1 VDRGIFWGNESKV
14 FGMKRR
20 DFLKW
25 TAMSSAGLA
34 LPGGL
39 CTLGRMAEAAQGPDL
54 VVAKG
59 AATPQIV
66 RAALDAMGG
75 MKRFIAKGDVVVL
88 KPNIGWDRTPQ
99 YAATTNPDVVGAL
112 AKLCYEAGAKKVRI
126 FDNTVSDARR
136 CYKQSGIT
144 DAAAAVGAE
153 MVYMDSRKYRDV
165 KLNGTVLKSWPIYN
179 EIFEA
184 DKVINVPI
192 AKTHSL
198 SVLTLAMKNW
208 MGVMGGVRF
217 RVHQRLDESLVDLIR
232 VIKPTLTVLDA
243 VRILTANGPTGGDLG
258 DVKRLDTVV
267 VGTDQVAVDSFGATL
282 FGMKGSDIASVKL
295 AAKAGLGVMDLTK
308 LQIKRIS
315 A

>member
-1 VDRGIFWGNESKV
+1 V
-14 FGMKRR
+14 
-20 DFLKW
+20 
-25 TAMSSAGLA
+25 

-39 CTLGRMAEAAQGPDL
+39 SSFGSVVQAAQGPDL
-54 VVAKG
+54 VVANG
-59 AATPQIV
+59 AATAQVV

-75 MKRFIAKGDVVVL
+75 MKRFVAKGDTVIL

-112 AKLCYEAGAKKVRI
+112 AKLCFEAGAKKVRI

-136 CYKQSGIT
+136 CYKQSGIA
-144 DAAAAVGAE
+144 DAAAAAGAE
-153 MVYMDSRKYRDV
+153 LVHMDSRKYKDV
-165 KLNGTVLKSWPIYN
+165 KLNGTVLKSWPLYSDL
-179 EIFEA
+179 FEA

-198 SVLTLAMKNW
+198 SGLTLSMKNW

-217 RVHQRLDESLVDLIR
+217 RVHQRLDESLVDLCR

-243 VRILTANGPTGGDLG
+243 VRILTANGPTGGDLE

-267 VGTDQVAVDSFGATL
+267 VGVDQVAVDSFGATL
-282 FGMKGSDIASVKL
+282 FGMKGNDIGSVRL
-295 AAKAGLGVMDLTK
+295 GAKAGLGVMDLSK
-308 LQIKRIS
+308 LQVKRIRV
-315 A
+315 

>member
-1 VDRGIFWGNESKV
+1 
-14 FGMKRR
+14 MKRR

-25 TAMSSAGLA
+25 TAVSSAGLA
-34 LPGGL
+34 LPCGL
-39 CTLGRMAEAAQGPDL
+39 PALGRIAQAAQGPDL

-59 AATPQIV
+59 ASTPQTV
-66 RAALDAMGG
+66 RAALDALGG
-75 MKRFIAKGDVVVL
+75 MKRFVAKGDVVIL
-88 KPNIGWDRTPQ
+88 KPNIGWDRNPQ

-112 AKLCYEAGAKKVRI
+112 SKLCYEAGAKKVRV
-126 FDNTVSDARR
+126 FDNTVNDARR
-136 CYKQSGIT
+136 CYRQSGIA
-144 DAAAAVGAE
+144 DAAAAAGAE
-153 MVYMDSRKYRDV
+153 MVHMDSRKYRDV
-165 KLNGTVLKSWPIYN
+165 RLNGTALKSWPLYG

-198 SVLTLAMKNW
+198 SRLTLGMKNW

-267 VGTDQVAVDSFGATL
+267 AGTDQVAVDAYGATL
-282 FGMKGSDIASVKL
+282 FGMRGSDLEHVRL
-295 AAKAGLGVMDLTK
+295 AAKAGLGVMDLSK
-308 LQIKRIS
+308 LQIRRIGV
-315 A
+315 